1 MSATHHVTTLPVL
14 CATRSTK
21 HHAVFCLF
29 CVSFDAC
36 HAPYDNSPIKEQQA
50 PLMQIKEQQA
60 ALMQQVADAEEQL
73 RSAAPIQ
80 VIMVMSKMIK
90 MMPILAI
97 AKVNFRGRIQPCR
110 QQATVR
116 SMQQQQHH

>member
-80 VIMVMSKMIK
+80 RENTAMQAASHCPLHATTAAPLSGKM
-90 MMPILAI
+90 P
-97 AKVNFRGRIQPCR
+97 F
-110 QQATVR
+110 T
-116 SMQQQQHH
+116 